1 MTKNSFFEK
10 TVHFTR
16 ENIPFVF
23 LIDFEK
29 NKPQLYSF
37 QEALENGI
45 YVNIKGKCNFT
56 KQYGTEIKPQ
66 ITKQKFCKENYAKA
80 FYFVQK
86 EIHKG
91 NSFLTN
97 LTFPLKIDLD
107 GSLESVFHQ
116 ANAPYKLLVQDC
128 FTVFSPECFIKIK
141 EGKIYTYPMKGTI
154 AIKAPNAKKR
164 LLENRKEQYE
174 HNTIVDLMRNDL
186 SRIAN
191 NVTVSKFRYIEKING
206 TQGALYQ
213 TSSEIYGTLKKNWKN
228 NLGELLYNLLPA
240 GSISG
245 APKDKTVAIINAAEQ
260 EPRGYYT
267 GIFGVYDGE
276 ELDSGIM
283 IRYIE
288 KTNSGYYFRSG
299 GGITA
304 LSKEIEEYHEFRQK
318 IFLPIV

>member
-1 MTKNSFFEK
+1 MTKNTFFEK
-10 TVHFTR
+10 IVHFTA
-16 ENIPFVF
+16 ENIPFIF

-29 NKPQLYSF
+29 NKPQLFTF

-45 YVNIKGKCNFT
+45 YVNIKGKGNFP
-56 KQYGTEIKPQ
+56 KQHATEAKPR
-66 ITKQKFCKENYAKA
+66 ITKQSFPKEAYTKA
-80 FYFVQK
+80 FQTVHK

-97 LTFPLKIDLD
+97 LTFPSKIDLE

-116 ANAPYKLLVQDC
+116 ANAPYKLLFKNR

-154 AIKAPNAKKR
+154 DVKKPHAKKR
-164 LLENRKEQYE
+164 LMENRKEQYE

-186 SRIAN
+186 SRIAS

-213 TSSEIYGTLKKNWKN
+213 TSSEICGKLKKNWKK
-228 NLGELLYNLLPA
+228 NLGELLFDILPA

-245 APKDKTVAIINAAEQ
+245 APKDKTVAIINAVEQ

-267 GIFGVYDGE
+267 GVFGVYDGE

-288 KTNSGYYFRSG
+288 KTKSGYFFRSG

>member
-10 TVHFTR
+10 IVHFTA

-29 NKPQLYSF
+29 KKPQVFSF

-45 YVNIKGKCNFT
+45 YVNIKGKSNFY
-56 KQYGTEIKPQ
+56 KQHAPEAKPR
-66 ITKQKFCKENYAKA
+66 ITKQAFNKETYVKA
-80 FYFVQK
+80 FQTVHK

-97 LTFPLKIDLD
+97 LTFPSKIDLE

-116 ANAPYKLLVQDC
+116 VNAPYKLLFKDR

-141 EGKIYTYPMKGTI
+141 NGKIYTYPMKGTI
-154 AIKAPNAKKR
+154 DIKEPSAKQR
-164 LLENRKEQYE
+164 LMENRKEQYE

-191 NVTVSKFRYIEKING
+191 NVTVTKFRYIEKING

-213 TSSEIYGTLKKNWKN
+213 TSSEICGTLKKNWKN
-228 NLGELLYNLLPA
+228 SLGELLFDLLPA

-245 APKDKTVAIINAAEQ
+245 APKDKTVAIINAAEK

-267 GIFGVYDGE
+267 GIFGFMMEKNSIV
-276 ELDSGIM
+276 EL
-283 IRYIE
+283 
-288 KTNSGYYFRSG
+288 
-299 GGITA
+299 
-304 LSKEIEEYHEFRQK
+304 
-318 IFLPIV
+318 